1 MQITLPDGK
10 QLDLPQGATALD
22 VARQISERLAG
33 DAIAAT
39 ANGELT
45 DLMTPLPEGAQVS
58 LITKKNPGDAAAVF
72 RHSLGHVMSQAVGE
86 FYAAKGY
93 SADQLKRGVGPAI
106 ENGWYQDFDLPEPLS
121 EDDLPEIE
129 RLMRDI
135 IGRKLDFSRREV
147 SKAEATEFFAHDPY
161 KAELIR
167 DLPEDEVVTLYTQGD
182 YTDLCRGPHFPT
194 TGRLPTAFKLMS
206 TSGAYWRGNE
216 NNPILQRIYGVA
228 FATQK
233 ELDEYLHLLE
243 EAKRRDHRRL
253 GKELDLFFTSDV
265 IGPGL
270 PIWLPSGATIRR
282 ELERFIV
289 DVELKNGYQHVYSPA
304 LAKSELY
311 KISGHWDHYQEDMF
325 PIMHLDQEELVL
337 RPMNCPHHIQIYAHK
352 PHSYRELPLKIAEL
366 GTMYRY
372 EQSGQLTGLSRVRS
386 MTLNDA
392 HIFCRPDQIQE
403 EFKAVVRMI
412 QEVYEVLGFKDYS
425 YRLSLRDPQDTEKY
439 YQDDQMWDTAEA
451 QLREALSDLGVDYY
465 ESPGDAAFYGPKL
478 DVQVR
483 SALGKDETISTAQLD
498 FLLPQKFDLEY
509 VAEDGSR
516 QRPVMIHRGVIST
529 MERMTAFLIENTA
542 GNFPFWLAPRQVMI
556 IPIAD
561 RHNAYAE
568 ELRAELVAT
577 GLRAEVDTSSD
588 RMNAKVRDAEL
599 KKIPVMLI
607 VGDKEQEA
615 RAVSVRERTPEGH
628 QERKGVAFSDLK
640 SELVTRYQSRQ

>member
-1 MQITLPDGK
+1 MHITLPDGK

-22 VARQISERLAG
+22 AARQISERLAG
-33 DAIAAT
+33 DAVAAT

-45 DLMTPLPEGAQVS
+45 DLMTPLPDGAQLS
-58 LITKKNPGDAAAVF
+58 LITKKNPGDAAALF

-86 FYAAKGY
+86 FYRAKGY
-93 SADQLKRGVGPAI
+93 GDDQIKRGVGPAI

-135 IGRKLDFSRREV
+135 IGRKLEFSRREV
-147 SKAEATEFFAHDPY
+147 GRAEALEVFAHDPY
-161 KAELIR
+161 KTELIEG
-167 DLPEDEVVTLYTQGD
+167 LPEDEVVTLYTHGD
-182 YTDLCRGPHFPT
+182 YTDLCRGPHFPNT
-194 TGRLPTAFKLMS
+194 NRLPTAFKLMS

-253 GKELDLFFTSDV
+253 GKELELFFTSDV

-289 DVELKNGYQHVYSPA
+289 DTELKNGYQHVYSPA

-337 RPMNCPHHIQIYAHK
+337 RPMNCPHHIQIYAHR
-352 PHSYRELPLKIAEL
+352 PHSYRELPIKIAEL

-372 EQSGQLTGLSRVRS
+372 EQSGQLAGLSRVRS

-403 EFKAVVRMI
+403 EFRAVVRMI
-412 QEVYEVLGFKDYS
+412 QEVYEVLGFRDYT

-439 YQDDQMWDTAEA
+439 YQDDQMWNTAEA
-451 QLREALSDLGVDYY
+451 QLREALEGLEVDYY

-529 MERMTAFLIENTA
+529 LERMTAFLIENTA

-561 RHNAYAE
+561 RHNGYAE
-568 ELRAELVAT
+568 QLRAELVAA
-577 GLRAEVDTSSD
+577 GLRAEVDTGSD

-599 KKIPVMLI
+599 NKIPVMLI

-615 RAVSVRERTPEGH
+615 QAVSVRERTPQGH
-628 QERKGVAFSDLK
+628 QERKGVAFADLK
-640 SELVTRYQSRQ
+640 AELQDRYQNRR

>member
-1 MQITLPDGK
+1 MHITLPDGK
-10 QLDLPQGATALD
+10 QLELPAGATAYD
-22 VARQISERLAG
+22 VAAQISERLAG
-33 DAIAAT
+33 DAVAARVG
-39 ANGELT
+39 GELT
-45 DLMTPLPEGAQVS
+45 DLLTPLNDGDSVS
-58 LITKKNPGDAAAVF
+58 LITKKDITGTEGLY

-86 FYAAKGY
+86 FYRAKGY
-93 SADQLKRGVGPAI
+93 SDDQIKRGVGPAI

-121 EDDLPEIE
+121 EDDLPQIE
-129 RLMRDI
+129 ALMRDI
-135 IGRKLDFSRREV
+135 IGRKLEFSRREV
-147 SKAEATEFFAHDPY
+147 SRAEALDVFAHDPY
-161 KAELIR
+161 KAELIEA
-167 DLPEDEVVTLYTQGD
+167 LPEDEVVTLYAQGD
-182 YTDLCRGPHFPT
+182 YTDLCRGPHFPST
-194 TGRLPTAFKLMS
+194 HRLPTAFRLMS

-216 NNPILQRIYGVA
+216 KNPILQRIYGVA
-228 FATQK
+228 FGTQA

-243 EAKRRDHRRL
+243 EARRRDHRRL

-289 DVELKNGYQHVYSPA
+289 DTELKNGYQHVYSPA

-337 RPMNCPHHIQIYAHK
+337 RPMNCPHHIQIYAHR
-352 PHSYRELPLKIAEL
+352 PHSYRELPIKIAEL

-439 YQDDQMWDTAEA
+439 YQDDQMWNTAEA
-451 QLREALSDLGVDYY
+451 QLREALADLGVDYY

-568 ELRAELVAT
+568 ELRAELVAA
-577 GLRAEVDTSSD
+577 GLRAEVDTGSD

-628 QERKGVAFSDLK
+628 QERKGVLFADLK
-640 SELVTRYQSRQ
+640 AELLTRYQTRA

>member
-1 MQITLPDGK
+1 MHIILPDGK

-33 DAIAAT
+33 DAVAAT

-45 DLMTPLPEGAQVS
+45 DLMTPLSDGARLS
-58 LITKKNPGDAAAVF
+58 LITKKNPGDAAALF

-86 FYAAKGY
+86 FYRAKGY
-93 SADQLKRGVGPAI
+93 GDDQIKRGVGPAI

-135 IGRKLDFSRREV
+135 IGRKLEFSRREV
-147 SKAEATEFFAHDPY
+147 SRAEALDVFAHDPY
-161 KAELIR
+161 KAELIEG
-167 DLPEDEVVTLYTQGD
+167 LPEGEAVTLYTQGD
-182 YTDLCRGPHFPT
+182 YTDLCRGPHFPN

-233 ELDEYLHLLE
+233 ELEDYLNLLE

-253 GKELDLFFTSDV
+253 GKELELFFTSDV

-325 PIMHLDQEELVL
+325 PIMYLDQEELVL

-412 QEVYEVLGFKDYS
+412 QEVYEVLGFEHYS
-425 YRLSLRDPQDTEKY
+425 YRLSLRDPGDTEKY

-451 QLREALSDLGVDYY
+451 QLREALADLGVDYY

-542 GNFPFWLAPRQVMI
+542 GNFPFWLAPRQVML

-561 RHNAYAE
+561 RHNEYAE
-568 ELRAELVAT
+568 QLRAELVAA
-577 GLRAEVDTSSD
+577 GLRAEVDTGSD

-615 RAVSVRERTPEGH
+615 QAVSVRERTPEGH
-628 QERKGVAFSDLK
+628 QERKGVAFADLK
-640 SELVTRYQSRQ
+640 AELLDRYQNRR